1 MQGQDVA
8 KLIDDWLKER
18 PAWYSLAL
26 HAALQGECSS
36 DDIDA
41 LAKAAC
47 EGHGINGIIASD
59 KHTAPYSR
67 GDLDIVG
74 MSEREVVLKSVTAT
88 SGVNAL
94 APRSKLDLATS
105 GLTIVY
111 GRNGSG
117 KSGFCRIMRN
127 ACTSRSGAE
136 DILSN
141 VFEEGAET
149 SVSIEAVI
157 DGVAETLSWSEGEGK
172 EYPFLPEVAFFDS
185 ACAAREVENRDN
197 EILYNPRIIEALTRF
212 SGLVSSVGDRIR
224 DEEEARDE
232 VLDERSVPN
241 ELRSS
246 VLIQKALCL
255 DDSEEAE
262 GFVRQAEMT
271 AKDAKR
277 LSELPS
283 LIKSDPNSE
292 IPMLERR
299 LDQLRKMRAN
309 LAALYTCCQSPF
321 IETYEKA
328 TDELEKAEG
337 AACAARKLL
346 NQNSKLD
353 GIGGEEWRELWEAAR
368 RYSDDVAYLEERYP
382 YGGSGALCPLCQQPL
397 SEEASERMNVFEQYV
412 TGAAEKNLSD
422 KKNKAKKLVDRFVA
436 TVTAVLGD
444 ERVVSILSSE
454 DARNQF
460 DLLVEQIQGMD
471 TVPAKETLERVSKA
485 TEDMGK
491 SVRSE
496 IEEADRKLETAKESA
511 KPGAVERMNEELL
524 ALRSRGWVA
533 ERAATIVSDAGTRAT
548 KRELQSIRSEC
559 GTRGIS
565 SLISNVSRV
574 EIVERMQQCFR
585 DELRKLRATDQR
597 VSMSA
602 HVRSGQ
608 ERQKITLKGTS
619 ERASRVLS
627 EGEQKVVALAGFF
640 ALLDVMPTSST
651 VVLDDPITSLD
662 HIWRRTVAERIVKES
677 GCRPVVIFTHEPL
690 FCVDLSDVARE
701 AQIPVEYRTVHK
713 RGSITGIVVDELDWD
728 ACRVKER
735 ISKLKDMATDIKGRE
750 KAGAFETDGDRD
762 AAVTSC
768 YNKLRSTWERAV
780 EEVLLNEVVQRAQRA
795 IHTQQL
801 RCLDDITKED
811 IETVDLAM
819 SKCSRITD
827 AHDDPLAPLEQVPT
841 VEELSED
848 IEELFKWT
856 KEIRRRRQRA

>member
-1 MQGQDVA
+1 
-8 KLIDDWLKER
+8 
-18 PAWYSLAL
+18 
-26 HAALQGECSS
+26 
-36 DDIDA
+36 
-41 LAKAAC
+41 
-47 EGHGINGIIASD
+47 
-59 KHTAPYSR
+59 
-67 GDLDIVG
+67 
-74 MSEREVVLKSVTAT
+74 
-88 SGVNAL
+88 
-94 APRSKLDLATS
+94 
-105 GLTIVY
+105 
-111 GRNGSG
+111 
-117 KSGFCRIMRN
+117 MRN

-141 VFEEGAET
+141 VFEEDAET

-157 DGVAETLSWSEGEGK
+157 DGTEETLSWSERDGK

-185 ACAAREVENRDN
+185 ACAAREVGNRDN

-224 DEEEARDE
+224 REEEAREE
-232 VLDERSVPN
+232 VLNERSVPN
-241 ELRSS
+241 DLRTSS
-246 VLIQKALCL
+246 LIQKALRL
-255 DDSEEAE
+255 DDPEEAE
-262 GFVRQAEMT
+262 GFVRK
-271 AKDAKR
+271 AKLSEEDAKR
-277 LSELPS
+277 LSELPA
-283 LIKSDPNSE
+283 LIKSDPSSE

-321 IETYEKA
+321 IESYVKA
-328 TDELEKAEG
+328 TDELEKAGG
-337 AACAARKLL
+337 AARAARKLL
-346 NQNSKLD
+346 SKSSKLD

-368 RYSDDVAYLEERYP
+368 RYSDDVAYPEEHYP
-382 YGGSGALCPLCQQPL
+382 YGGPGALCPLCQQPL
-397 SEEASERMNVFEQYV
+397 AEEASRRMNVFEQYV

-422 KKNKAKKLVDRFVA
+422 KKNAVKNLADQFVA

-444 ERVVSILSSE
+444 ERVISILSSE

-460 DLLVEQIQGMD
+460 DMLVEQIRGMD
-471 TVPAKETLERVSKA
+471 TVPAKETLGNVSKA
-485 TEDMGK
+485 TEDVGK

-496 IEEADRKLETAKESA
+496 MEEVDRKLETAKESA

-548 KRELQSIRSEC
+548 KKGLQSIRGEC

-585 DELRKLRATDQR
+585 DELGMLGATRQR
-597 VSMSA
+597 VSMSTC
-602 HVRSGQ
+602 VRASQ
-608 ERQKITLKGTS
+608 ERQNITLEGTS

-662 HIWRRTVAERIVKES
+662 HVWRRTVAERIVRES
-677 GCRPVVIFTHEPL
+677 GCRPVVVFTHEPL
-690 FCVDLSDVARE
+690 FCVDLSDAAGE

-728 ACRVKER
+728 ACKVKGR
-735 ISKLKDMATDIKGRE
+735 ISKLRDMAADIKKRE
-750 KAGAFETDGDRD
+750 EAGAFETDGDRD
-762 AAVTSC
+762 AAVRSC
-768 YNKLRSTWERAV
+768 YGKLRSTWERAV

-811 IETVDLAM
+811 IEAVDLAM

-848 IEELFKWT
+848 IEGLFKWT